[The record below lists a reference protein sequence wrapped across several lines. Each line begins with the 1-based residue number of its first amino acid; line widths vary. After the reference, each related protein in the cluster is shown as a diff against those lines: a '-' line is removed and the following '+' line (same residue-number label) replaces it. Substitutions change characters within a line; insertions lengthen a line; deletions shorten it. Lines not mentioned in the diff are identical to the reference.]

1 MLQAKDIGEKA
12 YKAFREQRLQSN
24 PPKVKFHDTI
34 TKAKLKTFTHLNK
47 KVSVKSGRNQEV
59 ILKADRRLFAQMI
72 VIAESRNLQMR
83 EVLSHPL
90 GPLPWSLATPDG
102 LMRKTNKA
110 SLAKELQR
118 NVQAADAI
126 PQPSACVIDGM
137 ALVQRLK
144 GDQKTFAA
152 VAKTLLCRV
161 LNEGGSSDR
170 IDVVFDD
177 YREESIKNAERENRG
192 EGSGSE
198 FRNIQADHKIK
209 QWRKFLCS
217 SKNKQAF
224 IVFVTNE
231 WKKDKYMEKL
241 SGKTLVVTCG
251 YTCFQ
256 LSSGVVQPIS
266 ELESTQEEADTR
278 VLLHALHAARSRF
291 ASVVIVSEDTDVL
304 VLLLAFRSFIPSSI
318 FIKCGSH
325 TRVKYIEVS
334 RVVESVGANVCR
346 SLPGFHAFSG
356 CDTVSAFA
364 GRGKVAGYRIVTRN
378 AEFQEMF
385 HQLGMEWNL
394 SDDLYRSL
402 QKFTCTMYCST
413 PGTSNINELRYRL
426 FCLKRGDVESNQLPP
441 CNDTL
446 RKHALRASYQ
456 AAVWRRSLQRCPEI
470 PSPVGSGWCTED
482 GKLVVDWMGGQPAP
496 QAVLELLSCQ
506 CSRSC
511 KLPSCSCI
519 VNGLR
524 CTDMC
529 RLQDCTNKP
538 VDDDDDAVSV
548 NGDDDEGED
557 SDR

>member
-1 MLQAKDIGEKA
+1 MIRRHLLQLL
-12 YKAFREQRLQSN
+12 RL
-24 PPKVKFHDTI
+24 
-34 TKAKLKTFTHLNK
+34 L
-47 KVSVKSGRNQEV
+47 
-59 ILKADRRLFAQMI
+59 
-72 VIAESRNLQMR
+72 
-83 EVLSHPL
+83 L
-90 GPLPWSLATPDG
+90 G
-102 LMRKTNKA
+102 
-110 SLAKELQR
+110 
-118 NVQAADAI
+118 
-126 PQPSACVIDGM
+126 
-137 ALVQRLK
+137 
-144 GDQKTFAA
+144 
-152 VAKTLLCRV
+152 RV

-198 FRNIQADHKIK
+198 YRNIQADHKIK
-209 QWRKFLCS
+209 QWRKFLRS

-251 YTCFQ
+251 NSCYQ

-278 VLLHALHAARSRF
+278 MLLHSLHAARSRF

-304 VLLLAFRSFIPSSI
+304 VLLLAFKSFIPSSV
-318 FIKCGSH
+318 FIKCGSQ

-334 RVVESVGANVCR
+334 RIVESVATTVCR
-346 SLPGFHAFSG
+346 SLLGFHAFSG

-364 GRGKVAGYRIVTRN
+364 GRGKVVGYRIVTRN
-378 AEFQEMF
+378 VEFQEMF
-385 HQLGMEWNL
+385 QQLGMEWNL
-394 SDDLYRSL
+394 SDDLHHSL

-413 PGTSNINELRYRL
+413 PGTSDINELRYRV

-446 RKHALRASYQ
+446 RKHSLRANYQ
-456 AAVWRRSLQRCPEI
+456 AAVWRRSLQRCPDI

-482 GKLVVDWMGGQPAP
+482 GKLVIDWMGGQPAP

-506 CSRSC
+506 CSRSF

-519 VNGLR
+519 VNGLK

-538 VDDDDDAVSV
+538 EDDNDAVSVDGDDDDA
-548 NGDDDEGED
+548 ED
-557 SDR
+557 SDW

>member
-47 KVSVKSGRNQEV
+47 KVSVKAGRNQEV
-59 ILKADRRLFAQMI
+59 ILKADRRLLAQMI
-72 VIAESRNLQMR
+72 VIAESRNLQMK

-110 SLAKELQR
+110 SLAKELQK
-118 NVQAADAI
+118 NVQSADSI

-144 GDQKTFAA
+144 SDQKTFAA
-152 VAKTLLCRV
+152 VAETLLGRV

-170 IDVVFDD
+170 IDVFFDD

-198 FRNIQADHKIK
+198 YRNIQADHKIK

-251 YTCFQ
+251 NSCYQ

-278 VLLHALHAARSRF
+278 MLLHSLHAARSRF

-304 VLLLAFRSFIPSSI
+304 VLLLAFKIFIPSSV
-318 FIKCGSH
+318 FTKCGSQ

-334 RVVESVGANVCR
+334 RIVESVGQLYADHCR
-346 SLPGFHAFSG
+346 AFMHSLA
-356 CDTVSAFA
+356 A
-364 GRGKVAGYRIVTRN
+364 TRSVP
-378 AEFQEMF
+378 
-385 HQLGMEWNL
+385 LL
-394 SDDLYRSL
+394 
-402 QKFTCTMYCST
+402 
-413 PGTSNINELRYRL
+413 
-426 FCLKRGDVESNQLPP
+426 
-441 CNDTL
+441 
-446 RKHALRASYQ
+446 
-456 AAVWRRSLQRCPEI
+456 
-470 PSPVGSGWCTED
+470 D
-482 GKLVVDWMGGQPAP
+482 G
-496 QAVLELLSCQ
+496 E
-506 CSRSC
+506 R
-511 KLPSCSCI
+511 
-519 VNGLR
+519 
-524 CTDMC
+524 
-529 RLQDCTNKP
+529 
-538 VDDDDDAVSV
+538 
-548 NGDDDEGED
+548 
-557 SDR
+557 